1 MLNLSSDNAVT
12 VRKMPKVKVRVGHR
26 QHQCSSSTADG
37 QLVDHAGMLAITL
50 LISLPLLITSAWLW
64 PFLYN

>member
-1 MLNLSSDNAVT
+1 MLNSSSDNAFT

-26 QHQCSSSTADG
+26 QHQCSSSTA
-37 QLVDHAGMLAITL
+37 HAGMLSTTL
-50 LISLPLLITSAWLW
+50 LILLPLLIISAWFW